1 MIMKGVDEPGKYLDT
16 KQRYNE
22 IAVLKAKLNK
32 NSLANQADNMG
43 QAMSKTLNNMNG
55 NLLGSFLSKVQK
67 VKKVMGRQ

>member
-1 MIMKGVDEPGKYLDT
+1 MKGVDEPGKYLDT

-22 IAVLKAKLNK
+22 IAVLKAKHNK

-43 QAMSKTLNNMNG
+43 QAMSKTLNNMNS
-55 NLLGSFLSKVQK
+55 NLLGSFLTKVQK

>member
-1 MIMKGVDEPGKYLDT
+1 MKGVDEPGKYLDT